1 MEERMQIIQ
10 AAGNSKIQIGV
21 IPGHYAT
28 NHSHINYYVD
38 ITSLKTGYKMAKE
51 AAKALAATYVS
62 THIDTIICLEGTEI
76 IGAFLAESLG
86 ESGINSGADVNVV
99 TPELNAVNQMIFREE
114 DMGQAG
120 ASAYRFRFN
129 WKEHKQSNGLS
140 EIL

>member
-62 THIDTIICLEGTEI
+62 TLSY
-76 IGAFLAESLG
+76 ALKAQRSSVPFSLKALAK
-86 ESGINSGADVNVV
+86 A
-99 TPELNAVNQMIFREE
+99 A
-114 DMGQAG
+114 
-120 ASAYRFRFN
+120 
-129 WKEHKQSNGLS
+129 
-140 EIL
+140 

>member
-62 THIDTIICLEGTEI
+62 STLSY
-76 IGAFLAESLG
+76 ALKAQRSSVPFSLKALAK
-86 ESGINSGADVNVV
+86 A
-99 TPELNAVNQMIFREE
+99 A
-114 DMGQAG
+114 
-120 ASAYRFRFN
+120 
-129 WKEHKQSNGLS
+129 
-140 EIL
+140 

>member
-51 AAKALAATYVS
+51 AAKALAAPMFQHIS
-62 THIDTIICLEGTEI
+62 TLSYALKAQRSSEPFSLK
-76 IGAFLAESLG
+76 ALAK
-86 ESGINSGADVNVV
+86 A
-99 TPELNAVNQMIFREE
+99 A
-114 DMGQAG
+114 
-120 ASAYRFRFN
+120 
-129 WKEHKQSNGLS
+129 
-140 EIL
+140 

>member
-62 THIDTIICLEGTEI
+62 TLK
-76 IGAFLAESLG
+76 AQRSSVPFSLKALAK
-86 ESGINSGADVNVV
+86 A
-99 TPELNAVNQMIFREE
+99 A
-114 DMGQAG
+114 
-120 ASAYRFRFN
+120 
-129 WKEHKQSNGLS
+129 
-140 EIL
+140 

>member
-51 AAKALAATYVS
+51 PQRHWQPSMFQHISTLSYALKAQRSSVPFSLKALAKA
-62 THIDTIICLEGTEI
+62 
-76 IGAFLAESLG
+76 A
-86 ESGINSGADVNVV
+86 
-99 TPELNAVNQMIFREE
+99 
-114 DMGQAG
+114 
-120 ASAYRFRFN
+120 
-129 WKEHKQSNGLS
+129 
-140 EIL
+140 

>member
-51 AAKALAATYVS
+51 AAKAFGDRAVGLKVDVS
-62 THIDTIICLEGTEI
+62 DPASME
-76 IGAFLAESLG
+76 
-86 ESGINSGADVNVV
+86 
-99 TPELNAVNQMIFREE
+99 QMV
-114 DMGQAG
+114 
-120 ASAYRFRFN
+120 ASR
-129 WKEHKQSNGLS
+129 LPV
-140 EIL
+140 

>member
-62 THIDTIICLEGTEI
+62 THIDTIICLEGKSC
-76 IGAFLAESLG
+76 LPSLFHWTPVPSLPEAAPPVYPTG
-86 ESGINSGADVNVV
+86 YLPNVRKI
-99 TPELNAVNQMIFREE
+99 L
-114 DMGQAG
+114 
-120 ASAYRFRFN
+120 
-129 WKEHKQSNGLS
+129 LS
-140 EIL
+140 DIRSISSPCSRDS

>member
-99 TPELNAVNQMIFREE
+99 TPELNA
-114 DMGQAG
+114 
-120 ASAYRFRFN
+120 
-129 WKEHKQSNGLS
+129 
-140 EIL
+140 